1 MADEELLSRVESFDE
16 SFFSAHIAL
25 EEHPEPGVTTVVA
38 WLYSDPG
45 SELTIV
51 PFVIPDN
58 EEWMFTPRDWQSFKF
73 NALALYKDL
82 GACIQATE
90 WRVNNTDTPGFI
102 VNGLPRLLNDAPVQL
117 KIVARKKLGEDIKAA
132 RLAKGLTLKDLDALT
147 GIPYSRLSRI
157 EGGRDNP
164 TFDGLVR
171 LAVTLNTTFVI
182 GGY

>member
-1 MADEELLSRVESFDE
+1 MTNQELYDRLTDFDE
-16 SFFSAHIAL
+16 SIVPAQIMC

-38 WLYSDPG
+38 MLYADPG
-45 SELTIV
+45 PRSMIV
-51 PFVIPDN
+51 PLVIPDDKD
-58 EEWMFTPRDWQSFKF
+58 WLFTPRDWQSFDVF
-73 NALALYKDL
+73 ALNQNLS
-82 GACIQATE
+82 ACIQATD
-90 WRVNNTDTPGFI
+90 WRVNDTDTPGFI

-117 KIVARKKLGEDIKAA
+117 KTVARKRLGEDVKAA

-171 LAVTLNTTFVI
+171 LAATLDTTFVI

>member
-1 MADEELLSRVESFDE
+1 MADEELYNRLTAFDE
-16 SFFSAHIAL
+16 NIISARIL
-25 EEHPEPGVTTVVA
+25 CEESPEKGVTVVVAEVWAEPGPHVM
-38 WLYSDPG
+38 Y
-45 SELTIV
+45 V

-58 EEWMFTPRDWQSFKF
+58 EDCMFTPRDWQSFDVF
-73 NALALYKDL
+73 ALNQDL
-82 GACIQATE
+82 SACIQTTE
-90 WRVNNTDTPGFI
+90 WRVNDTDTPGFI
-102 VNGLPRLLNDAPVQL
+102 VNGLPRLLNNAPVPL
-117 KIVARKKLGEDIKAA
+117 KIVARKRLGEDVKAA

-171 LAVTLNTTFVI
+171 LAATLDTTFMI

>member
-1 MADEELLSRVESFDE
+1 MTDEELLNRVTSFDE
-16 SFFSAHIAL
+16 SVCSAHVAF

-45 SELTIV
+45 LQLTIV

-58 EEWMFTPRDWQSFKF
+58 EEWMFTPRDWQSF
-73 NALALYKDL
+73 NVLALNKDL

-90 WRVNNTDTPGFI
+90 WRVNDTDTPGFI
-102 VNGLPRLLNDAPVQL
+102 VNGLPRLLNDAPVPL
-117 KIVARKKLGEDIKAA
+117 KIVARKKLGEDVRAA

-164 TFDGLVR
+164 TFDSLVR
-171 LAVTLNTTFVI
+171 LAATLDTTFAI

>member
-1 MADEELLSRVESFDE
+1 MTDEELLNRVTSFDE

-45 SELTIV
+45 PQLTIV

-58 EEWMFTPRDWQSFKF
+58 EEWMFTPRDWQSFDV
-73 NALALYKDL
+73 LALYKDL
-82 GACIQATE
+82 GAYIQATE
-90 WRVNNTDTPGFI
+90 WRVNDTDTPGFI

-117 KIVARKKLGEDIKAA
+117 KVVARKKLGENIKAA

-171 LAVTLNTTFVI
+171 LAVTLDTTFAI